1 MKEGRKKGEKRCQLT
16 HEKIRYGKVE
26 EEEVALISQGL
37 VHHKSHD
44 DQCVAGH
51 HHHHQSHHEHRQDH
65 RQVSR
70 KDGAGL
76 GHRTCQVAARVGV
89 QHLRAH
95 PYSGGQVMM
104 HSSHITRKSG
114 ARLQPGAPTFRST
127 LRRGRA
133 PPKSRHSKE
142 TLYPRLP
149 CFPRKIP
156 ESDYKPLRLFHFSF
170 FILTSAKK
178 MKCTS
183 ALFYDV

>member
-1 MKEGRKKGEKRCQLT
+1 MLSVPRKDDEGGKKEGGRGGKRCQLT

-51 HHHHQSHHEHRQDH
+51 HHHHQSHHEHRKDH

-95 PYSGGQVMM
+95 PYSGGQVMV

-114 ARLQPGAPTFRST
+114 ARLQLGAPTFRST
-127 LRRGRA
+127 LRSGRA
-133 PPKSRHSKE
+133 SPKSRDSME
-142 TLYPRLP
+142 NSLSAASM
-149 CFPRKIP
+149 FPRKSP
-156 ESDYKPLRLFHFSF
+156 VSEYKALQVFFSPLF
-170 FILTSAKK
+170 
-178 MKCTS
+178 
-183 ALFYDV
+183 